1 MSCGARLPVY
11 VLFIGAFFP
20 SEKARNYL
28 FGIYILGAIL
38 GLFAAKFLRMTAFR
52 GLDEPFVMEMP
63 KYRMPNWHL
72 VGLWFIIKPKCILKK
87 QELSYFWPLYL
98 YGLLAILQKVK
109 KI

>member
-20 SEKARNYL
+20 SKKAGNYF

-72 VGLWFIIKPKCILKK
+72 VWFMVYNKAKMYLKK
-87 QELSYFWPLYL
+87 SRNFHTF
-98 YGLLAILQKVK
+98 GLFAYMVC
-109 KI
+109 

>member
-1 MSCGARLPVY
+1 MCFLS
-11 VLFIGAFFP
+11 VLFP
-20 SEKARNYL
+20 SEKAGNYL

-38 GLFAAKFLRMTAFR
+38 GLCAAKFLRMTAFR

-72 VGLWFIIKPKCILKK
+72 VWFMVYNKAKMYLKK
-87 QELSYFWPLYL
+87 QELSYFWPLCS
-98 YGLLAILQKVK
+98 YGLLAIFQKVK